1 MFSII
6 IYALFICF
14 HFIVALFFCYILIYY
29 HLFPTYIF
37 LSISIYLYL
46 ITLYIQVFTNI
57 KCLFLHSSLSLYY
70 FFSFVH
76 FPFIFHNSV
85 YFSVLRFTIFFCQCF
100 LSLKI
105 CPRFLFLNSSN
116 SCYFRIPLL
125 SIMMITIK
133 NK

>member
-14 HFIVALFFCYILIYY
+14 HFIVALLFCYILIYY

-46 ITLYIQVFTNI
+46 ITLYIQVFTHI
-57 KCLFLHSSLSLYY
+57 KCFFLYSLLSPYY

-76 FPFIFHNSV
+76 FPFISHNSV

-105 CPRFLFLNSSN
+105 CPRLLFLNYYYYYYLKVSDFYYPN
-116 SCYFRIPLL
+116 
-125 SIMMITIK
+125 
-133 NK
+133 